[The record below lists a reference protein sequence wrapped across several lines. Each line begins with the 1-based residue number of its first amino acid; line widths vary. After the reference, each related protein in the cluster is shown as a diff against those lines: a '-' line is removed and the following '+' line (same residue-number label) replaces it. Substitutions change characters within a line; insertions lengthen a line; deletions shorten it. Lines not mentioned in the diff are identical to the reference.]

1 MGNEGRLSGGPARPG
16 PNIDGL
22 QAAVVRLAQ
31 RDGYDVRGER
41 ISDGIGGIMW
51 LAGGCLLSVMRFALG
66 GPRPGY
72 TTGQLQLVVA
82 KEEADEETREEEL
95 DRRRQTAASV
105 PALEAMTREKHAPHP
120 G

>member
-1 MGNEGRLSGGPARPG
+1 
-16 PNIDGL
+16 
-22 QAAVVRLAQ
+22 
-31 RDGYDVRGER
+31 
-41 ISDGIGGIMW
+41 MW

-95 DRRRQTAASV
+95 DRRLQTAASV